1 MSYANA
7 IVAVGASTG
16 FTAETAMVVTPL
28 VASTPV
34 GGQGNLIHGMLSFTG
49 NASASTLT
57 IKVRQGSGVSGTTV
71 YTSPA
76 ITVAAAAVM
85 AVPFYALD
93 TSAAS
98 AGVAQYTV
106 TATASLAATA
116 GIASVAVVNAAEQD

>member
-1 MSYANA
+1 MGYQP
-7 IVAVGASTG
+7 VVVVGASTG
-16 FTAETAMVVTPL
+16 FTAETAMAVTPL
-28 VASTPV
+28 VSSAPV
-34 GGQGNLIHGMLSFTG
+34 GGQGNYISGILHFTG
-49 NASASTLT
+49 NASASTCV

-76 ITVAAAAVM
+76 VTVAAAAVM
-85 AVPFYALD
+85 DIPFAALD

-116 GIASVAVVNAAEQD
+116 GICTASVQNVGDQD